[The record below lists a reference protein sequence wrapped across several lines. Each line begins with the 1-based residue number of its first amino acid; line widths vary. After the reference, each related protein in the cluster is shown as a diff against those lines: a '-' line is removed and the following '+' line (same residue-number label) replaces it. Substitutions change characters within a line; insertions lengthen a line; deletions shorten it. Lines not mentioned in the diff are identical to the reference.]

1 MWNKNSKKHNLHP
14 DNYIVKFV
22 VCRVTSS
29 TNGSL
34 LHDIIIIIIIII
46 IILLYLSDVNGRKK
60 PLKMIVAK
68 AKE

>member
-1 MWNKNSKKHNLHP
+1 M
-14 DNYIVKFV
+14 I
-22 VCRVTSS
+22 
-29 TNGSL
+29 L
-34 LHDIIIIIIIII
+34 LLLLLLFIIIIIIII